1 MFLTDFLTELLIKGM
16 NYTPALIGIA
26 VLIFM
31 GAAGLMLCIPFYV
44 YLQQLQNKLQEAT
57 QQKIILQK
65 IMNIYNEGLS
75 WWHPHAE
82 YINYSRSFS
91 QLFDLKSD
99 QPVTLADIA
108 NHFSIEDG
116 QKLSQDLQKLTHSR
130 LPFQRHLRSIHHN
143 QTICFR
149 GSFLPLEK
157 NGVAVLFA
165 ETIAIPSLEERLQNA
180 CEERD
185 RLQLMLDSVPVAV
198 WYRDEN
204 IRITLCN
211 SVYAGL
217 AETTPQEVIQKGQE
231 WIKQERQNS
240 PYNLAIKAK
249 TTRLAQS
256 QQIHIV
262 VAGLRRLVEI
272 TELPLEEQNS
282 SVGFAVD
289 MTEIEETRAE
299 LAKHIAAYQEIL
311 QMLSTPVAVYRPD
324 TTLQFF
330 NQAYQKLFGFDEA
343 WLYNKPTL
351 GEILEDLRERRK
363 LPEQQNFPAYKKEC
377 LALFNNLLQ
386 PQEIMMHQP
395 DGLILRALIAPYP
408 LGGLFYLFDNVTD
421 KLTLE
426 QSFNTLI
433 AVQKETIDHLHEGI
447 AVLGS
452 DFRLRLAN
460 NSFEKLWNLQG
471 VSNQYPEPHVSELL
485 MQAKGFVRD
494 NTDIER
500 VKDQLFSLLNERLP
514 FQSRLHCTDG
524 RIIQFTYV
532 PLPDG
537 SHLLSF
543 VDISDVIRFE
553 QALQE
558 RNEALEQAAQL
569 KSDFISSVS
578 YELRAPLNTILGFT
592 EMLTNQ
598 YFGVLNERQLD
609 YCHNILE
616 SSQRLLRLIND
627 MIDMANIEAG
637 QLTLAQ
643 HPIHLESFLNST
655 IGLIFHRANDR
666 GLEVTS
672 KNLTNINYFVGD
684 ERRLKQALYNL
695 LINSVKHTPSNGKIC
710 LEAFLSGD
718 HKYLH
723 FKIQDTGIGI
733 PRERQ
738 KRIFELFEHG
748 PSSRFQKKQRGVGL
762 GLPLVKSLIELHGGV
777 VKVESQPN
785 VGTTITCALP
795 LVTPPT
801 TLQVV
806 TGTAT

>member
-1 MFLTDFLTELLIKGM
+1 MFLAELITDLLTKGI
-16 NYTPALIGIA
+16 NYTPTLISIA
-26 VLIFM
+26 VLILI
-31 GAAGLMLCIPFYV
+31 GAAGLILYIPFYV
-44 YLQQLQNKLQEAT
+44 YFQQLQTKLREAT
-57 QQKIILQK
+57 QQKIVLQK
-65 IMNIYNEGLS
+65 IMNAYNEGLS
-75 WWHPHAE
+75 WWYPHAE
-82 YINYSRSFS
+82 HINCTRSFA

-108 NHFSIEDG
+108 NHFSTEDE

-130 LPFQRHLRSIHHN
+130 LPFQRGIRSIHHN
-143 QTICFR
+143 HLIYFR
-149 GSFLPLEK
+149 GSFMPLEK
-157 NGVAVLFA
+157 EGVAILFA
-165 ETIAIPSLEERLQNA
+165 EIIASPSLEERLQNA

-185 RLQLMLDSVPVAV
+185 HLRLMLDSVPVAV
-198 WYRDEN
+198 WYRDESS
-204 IRITLCN
+204 RITLCN
-211 SVYAGL
+211 NVYAGL
-217 AETTPQEVIQKGQE
+217 AETTPQEVIQNGQE
-231 WIKQERQNS
+231 WIKQERHNS
-240 PYNLAIKAK
+240 PYHLAVKAK
-249 TTRLAQS
+249 TTRLPQS
-256 QQIHIV
+256 QQIYIV
-262 VAGLRRLVEI
+262 VAGLRRLVKI
-272 TELPLEEQNS
+272 TEVPVEGKNAS
-282 SVGFAVD
+282 IGFASDVTD
-289 MTEIEETRAE
+289 IEETRAE

-311 QMLSTPVAVYRPD
+311 QMLSTPVAVYGAD

-330 NQAYQKLFGFDEA
+330 NQAYQKLFGFEEA
-343 WLYNKPTL
+343 WLYSKPTL
-351 GEILEDLRERRK
+351 GEILEDLREKRK
-363 LPEQQNFPAYKKEC
+363 LPEQQNFPAYKQEC

-386 PQEIMMHQP
+386 PQEVMMHQP
-395 DGLILRALIAPYP
+395 DGLILRTLIAPYP

-447 AVLGS
+447 AVFGS

-460 NSFEKLWNLQG
+460 HSFEKLWDLKGISSQCT
-471 VSNQYPEPHVSELL
+471 EPHISEVL
-485 MQAKGFVRD
+485 MQAKHFAKD
-494 NTDIER
+494 NTDIDR
-500 VKDQLFSLLNERLP
+500 IKDQLFLILNERTP
-514 FQSRLHCTDG
+514 FQSRLQCADD

-558 RNEALEQAAQL
+558 RNEALEQAAHL

-609 YCHNILE
+609 YCHNIFE
-616 SSQRLLRLIND
+616 SSQRLLGLIND

-643 HPIHLESFLNST
+643 HSIHLESFLNST
-655 IGLIFHRANDR
+655 IGLVFHRANDH

-672 KNLTNINYFVGD
+672 RNFTNIHHFIGD

-710 LEAFLSGD
+710 LEASLSSNR
-718 HKYLH
+718 KYLRL
-723 FKIQDTGIGI
+723 KVQDTGIGI
-733 PRERQ
+733 HKEHQ
-738 KRIFELFEHG
+738 KRIFELFEHS
-748 PSSRFQKKQRGVGL
+748 PSLRFPKKIGGVGL
-762 GLPLVKSLIELHGGV
+762 GLPLVKSLIELHNGT
-777 VKVESQPN
+777 VKIESQPN
-785 VGTTITCALP
+785 IGTTITCELP
-795 LVTPPT
+795 LVTPSP

-806 TGTAT
+806 TSTKT